1 MADSDAP
8 KKPRGN
14 PNFQKKKQETQQTTP
29 KMAEN
34 EEEKPDTTKKT
45 EAAEETPKAEAPT
58 EVKPTDT
65 LPADLFSDKIP
76 GQEVLPLDGEVKV
89 KDYAALPDSTGATP
103 PPNADGSTPASTVPP
118 AEATGAAPVAPLTP
132 AEQESQAKQTITL
145 MFKGYEK
152 LHALGRWVGKVDTTE
167 LSALHSNG
175 DINLNQELPLG
186 KRSTTVGGF
195 FEDYNKGIDENI
207 VVTQELKDEITPAL
221 QRVVIKNKLFLSDEL
236 FIAMVV
242 SEDLLTKT
250 SMLLGLRKSANMVLS
265 AVKKMEKA
273 HKEAAAPKTKRQEAT
288 VEEAQIVDPPE
299 GDSGWREPDA
309 V

>member
-1 MADSDAP
+1 MAEETP
-8 KKPRGN
+8 IKKPRGN

-34 EEEKPDTTKKT
+34 EEEKPETTKV
-45 EAAEETPKAEAPT
+45 EETPKTAEPAP
-58 EVKPTDT
+58 EVKPSDT

-89 KDYAALPDSTGATP
+89 KDYAALPDSTVATP
-103 PPNADGSTPASTVPP
+103 APNPDGSTPASTVPP

-132 AEQESQAKQTITL
+132 AEQESQAKQTVTL

-152 LHALGRWVGKVDTTE
+152 LHALGRWIGKVDTTE
-167 LSALHSNG
+167 LSSLHANG

-207 VVTQELKDEITPAL
+207 VVTQEFKDEITPAL

-242 SEDLLTKT
+242 SEDLVTKM
-250 SMLLGLRKSANMVLS
+250 SMLAGLKKSANMVLS

-273 HKEAAAPKTKRQEAT
+273 HKESSTPKTKRQEAT
-288 VEEAQIVDPPE
+288 VEEATIFDPPE
-299 GDSGWREPDA
+299 GESGWREPDA
-309 V
+309 L